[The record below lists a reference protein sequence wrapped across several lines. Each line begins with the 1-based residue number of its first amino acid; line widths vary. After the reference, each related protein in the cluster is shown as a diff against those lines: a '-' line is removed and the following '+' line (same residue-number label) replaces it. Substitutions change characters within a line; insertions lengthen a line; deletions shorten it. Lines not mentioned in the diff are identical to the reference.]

1 MPGTAQASPNPPTAR
16 SASTRRAPPVPNA
29 TGWPKATAT
38 ESSPAPRRPGDLA
51 SALAVLDGELNYFS
65 TESVEPCGSR
75 ARTDDRWP
83 DVVET
88 AHDGLW

>member
-1 MPGTAQASPNPPTAR
+1 MPRTTGAQRDWLAKGNGYRVKPGT
-16 SASTRRAPPVPNA
+16 
-29 TGWPKATAT
+29 
-38 ESSPAPRRPGDLA
+38 ERPGDLA
-51 SALAVLDGELNYFS
+51 SALAVLDCELNYFS

-75 ARTDDRWP
+75 ARTDDRWS